1 MEELNMAKVRSYAR
15 LVKNRRRTIEQVPA
29 EYREAVN
36 DILEGKNKS

>member
-1 MEELNMAKVRSYAR
+1 MEELNIVKVRSYAR

-36 DILEGKNKS
+36 NILEGKI